1 MKESNKEKE
10 LQDREQAEG
19 ILSEEIE
26 VMEPA
31 DEAHDE
37 TVDEAGEIAQS
48 EEIET
53 LKKEK
58 EELENRILR
67 LQAEFDNYK
76 KRTQKEK
83 EAERKYKAQDIAN
96 DLLPVVD
103 NFHRALQTEVDDAAK
118 GFAEGVEMVYRQLED
133 ALKNHGITEIES
145 VGKEF
150 DPNLHHAVMQEDDPE
165 KESNI
170 VLEELQKGYMLK
182 DRVIRPAMVKVNK

>member
-10 LQDREQAEG
+10 LQGREQAEE